1 MDFGLIVYQFH
12 KLWWAVYFKEERKP
26 YFQALDCKY
35 VYLCVYSWDVYIF
48 LEEEF
53 IYIILLKSLLT
64 KSEVDWMGTVAL
76 YCLMTGTYFFLGI

>member
-48 LEEEF
+48 FRGGVYLYYFTEVF
-53 IYIILLKSLLT
+53 IN
-64 KSEVDWMGTVAL
+64 
-76 YCLMTGTYFFLGI
+76 